1 MSGERILIVDDLASG
16 RAYLSSLLRG
26 NGFAVSEAVNGADAW
41 LAIRDKLP
49 DLIISDLLM
58 PIMDGY
64 TFLRTVRSDAETRL
78 IPFIVYTA
86 TYTDPQDEKLALD
99 LGANS
104 FLLKPMEPAP
114 LLEKVQQCLAEPP
127 RHRAS
132 LANFDPNGL
141 DAAKAYA
148 HTIFSKLEQRSRE
161 LAEAVAELECRREQ
175 IERQNASLRQ
185 SEERYRSLFE
195 NEHTA
200 MLIIDP
206 ADGAIL
212 EANPAAVA
220 FFGLEAGKP
229 EGITLFRL
237 AGAPPEEVRG
247 HLSAA
252 RKRRRASFSFCYQSA
267 DRDMREVEVFSGP
280 FSQGVRDLVYSILH
294 DVTERKRL
302 EREVL
307 QKQRLESIGTLAG
320 GIAHDLNNILSPI
333 LMGGD
338 VLVQEVQNPHRR
350 EIAKTIFENARRG
363 AALVNQ
369 ILSFARGGDRQDEEV
384 DLCNSLADIRKY
396 LTGTLPPGITVS
408 VEKQEGDF
416 PVRGDPIQIG
426 QVLLNLCINAR
437 DAMPEGGKLTLRLRR
452 FSLSREDSPPAPSMP
467 PGDYVAIEVEDT
479 GEGIEPQ
486 VMDRIFDPFF
496 TTKKLGRGTGLGL
509 STSLGIVQSHGGFMG
524 VASSPGEGARFF
536 LYFPASAPQVSLT
549 P

>member
-1 MSGERILIVDDLASG
+1 MSGARILIVDDLASG

-26 NGFAVSEAVNGADAW
+26 NGFVVSEAVNGADAW
-41 LAIRDKLP
+41 ISIREKCP

-64 TFLRTVRSDAETRL
+64 TFLRTVRSDPETRRL
-78 IPFIVYTA
+78 PFIVYTA
-86 TYTDPQDEKLALD
+86 TYTEPQDEKLALD
-99 LGANS
+99 LGASS

-114 LLEKVQQCLAEPP
+114 LLEKVRQCLAEPP
-127 RHRAS
+127 QYRAS
-132 LANFDPNGL
+132 LATFDPNGL
-141 DAAKAYA
+141 EAAKAYA
-148 HTIFSKLEQRSRE
+148 HTIFSKLEQRSRD
-161 LAEAVAELECRREQ
+161 LAEAVEELERRREQ
-175 IERQNASLRQ
+175 IERQNASLRR

-212 EANPAAVA
+212 EANPAALA
-220 FFGLEAGKP
+220 FFGLDAGNLA
-229 EGITLFRL
+229 GITLFGL
-237 AGAPPEEVRG
+237 AGASSEAVSR
-247 HLSAA
+247 HLKTA
-252 RKRRRASFSFCYQSA
+252 REHRRATFSFTYSPESQGA
-267 DRDMREVEVFSGP
+267 REVEVFSGP
-280 FSQGVRDLVYSILH
+280 FSQAGGELVYSILH

-302 EREVL
+302 EREVRH
-307 QKQRLESIGTLAG
+307 KQRLESIGTLAG

-338 VLVQEVQNPHRR
+338 VLAQEVQNPHRR

-369 ILSFARGGDRQDEEV
+369 ILSFARGGERREEEV
-384 DLCNSLADIRKY
+384 DLCNSLSDIRKY
-396 LTGTLPPGITVS
+396 LADALPSGIRVC
-408 VEKQEGDF
+408 VEREAGEF
-416 PVRGDPIQIG
+416 PVRGDPTQIG

-452 FSLSREDSPPAPSMP
+452 FTLSAQDAPPVPSMP
-467 PGDYVAIEVEDT
+467 PGDYINVEVEDT
-479 GEGIEPQ
+479 GEGIQPQ

-509 STSLGIVQSHGGFMG
+509 STSLGIVQAHSGFMG
-524 VASSPGEGARFF
+524 VSSAPGEGARFF
-536 LYFPASAPQVSLT
+536 LYFPASGPQLS
-549 P
+549 PAS